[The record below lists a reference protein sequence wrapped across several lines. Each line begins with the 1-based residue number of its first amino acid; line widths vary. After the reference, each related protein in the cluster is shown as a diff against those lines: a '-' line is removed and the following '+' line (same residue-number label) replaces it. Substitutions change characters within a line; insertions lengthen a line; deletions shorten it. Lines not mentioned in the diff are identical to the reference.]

1 MNKMLISKVMQN
13 SSVTVKYN
21 FYQSTVQHSH
31 NFFELMYIMEGS
43 LTNRVNSSE
52 ETIMQKGDY
61 MIMDIGTNHEYTGNS
76 LKLINTS
83 FLPVAIDSSLTD
95 CKGLSELL
103 KHPLFDLKGLSD
115 VSFPTN
121 TVLHDADGKILSIIE
136 AMATIQSSSEDLSEK
151 SLAHLIVALLLQIL
165 NTQESAVIEKP
176 TSEMTAH
183 ILKTVKTHYANDNL
197 LVGEAQKLNYS
208 LSYLSYTFKK
218 DMGVS
223 FKSYLQKYRTDVA
236 ANLLETTDNPIYEI
250 SNAVGYS
257 DLKSFNRIF
266 KTHMDMTPSE
276 YRKVKKLSKQIKTK
290 PSFEE

>member
-61 MIMDIGTNHEYTGNS
+61 MIMDIGTNHEYNGNS

-83 FLPVAIDSSLTD
+83 FLPIAIDPGLID
-95 CKGLSELL
+95 CNGLSELL
-103 KHPLFDLKGLSD
+103 KHPLFGLKGLSE

-121 TVLHDADGKILSIIE
+121 TVLHDSDGKILSVIE
-136 AMATIQSSSEDLSEK
+136 AMAAIQNSSAELSEK
-151 SLAHLIVALLLQIL
+151 SMTHLLVALLLQIL
-165 NTQESAVIEKP
+165 NTQKSALSEKSASEI
-176 TSEMTAH
+176 TSH
-183 ILKTVKTHYANDNL
+183 ILKTVKRHYADDNL
-197 LVGEAQKLNYS
+197 LVGAAQKLNYS

-223 FKSYLQKYRTDVA
+223 FKTYLQKYRTDVA
-236 ANLLETTDNPIYEI
+236 ANFLENTDIPIYEI

-266 KTHMDMTPSE
+266 KSFMDMTPSE
-276 YRKVKKLSKQIKTK
+276 YRKVKKLSKQIKTNTQ
-290 PSFEE
+290 F